1 MAKKEGEISP
11 KKRAAILQ
19 ANKLKGET
27 IKTFSALLTSAFGLV
42 AAFAWNETVKE
53 AINRYISSG
62 QGLKSKLIYAIAVT
76 LLAVLVSYWLGR
88 ISAKFLVDSEDD
100 SDSK

>member
-1 MAKKEGEISP
+1 MTKEEKEKKP
-11 KKRAAILQ
+11 TRATLEA
-19 ANKLKGET
+19 ARKLKYET

-62 QGLKSKLIYAIAVT
+62 SGLKSKLIYAVFVT
-76 LLAVLVSYWLGR
+76 LLAVLVSYWLGVVAAR
-88 ISAKFLVDSEDD
+88 YKTDDED
-100 SDSK
+100 KK

>member
-1 MAKKEGEISP
+1 MAKEEKD
-11 KKRAAILQ
+11 KKPTRAALE
-19 ANKLKGET
+19 AARKLKYET

-62 QGLKSKLIYAIAVT
+62 SGLKSKLIYAVFVT
-76 LLAVLVSYWLGR
+76 LLAVLVSYWLGVVAAR
-88 ISAKFLVDSEDD
+88 YMPDDDED
-100 SDSK
+100 KK

>member
-1 MAKKEGEISP
+1 MTKEEKDKKP
-11 KKRAAILQ
+11 TRAALE
-19 ANKLKGET
+19 AARKLKYET

-62 QGLKSKLIYAIAVT
+62 SGLKSKLIYAVFVT
-76 LLAVLVSYWLGR
+76 LLAVLVSYWLGVVAAR
-88 ISAKFLVDSEDD
+88 YKTDDDED
-100 SDSK
+100 KK